1 MHLGLAPAC
10 ERHIW
15 PVVIITLASFLIIGA
30 YSCQVSKDFDVALTA
45 GTQTEELPTP
55 LLLHL
60 CLQFRRQP
68 SGRRIWF
75 PTHAW
80 GLLAHMHHICWVSQL
95 F

>member
-1 MHLGLAPAC
+1 MYGCNMLGSSVHGFLIVRANAHHTHMHLGLAPAC

-60 CLQFRRQP
+60 CLQF
-68 SGRRIWF
+68 
-75 PTHAW
+75 
-80 GLLAHMHHICWVSQL
+80 
-95 F
+95 